1 MKASEGTR
9 GTSFSSGRQVT
20 FTVTGLA
27 NNDFSR
33 TADLVMNVPYTRMN
47 ETMRMLQRMGGKIT
61 AVAMSGGDI
70 AAATAPLRKIG
81 SRSSSA
87 KAAKA
92 EAKTEE

>member
-1 MKASEGTR
+1 MKVSAGTR

-47 ETMRMLQRMGGKIT
+47 ETMQMVQRMGGKIT
-61 AVAMSGGDI
+61 EVAVSGGDI
-70 AAATAPLRKIG
+70 AA
-81 SRSSSA
+81 
-87 KAAKA
+87 
-92 EAKTEE
+92 

>member
-1 MKASEGTR
+1 MKVSAGTR

-27 NNDFSR
+27 NNDYSR

-47 ETMRMLQRMGGKIT
+47 ETMRMVQRMGGKIT
-61 AVAMSGGDI
+61 GVSVSGGDLSD
-70 AAATAPLRKIG
+70 APAPAPRKKT
-81 SRSSSA
+81 SS

-92 EAKTEE
+92 AD

>member
-1 MKASEGTR
+1 MKVSAGTR

-27 NNDFSR
+27 NNDYSR

-47 ETMRMLQRMGGKIT
+47 ETMRMVQRMGGKIT
-61 AVAMSGGDI
+61 GVSVSGGDLVGAPAP
-70 AAATAPLRKIG
+70 AARKKTA
-81 SRSSSA
+81 S

-92 EAKTEE
+92 AD